1 MRVPK
6 VISMFLTNI
15 HKPTVR
21 KIVFL
26 FGIGT
31 MAYKHDVM
39 SVAIVS
45 VLCYHLYQI
54 PTNNDTRYKFL
65 KWSEIVRGS
74 IYIGID
80 IFHGPGAELD
90 PVP

>member
-1 MRVPK
+1 MIKRTQINCKEICVPIWDWK
-6 VISMFLTNI
+6 
-15 HKPTVR
+15 
-21 KIVFL
+21 
-26 FGIGT
+26 
-31 MAYKHDVM
+31 AYKYDMM

>member
-1 MRVPK
+1 M
-6 VISMFLTNI
+6 
-15 HKPTVR
+15 
-21 KIVFL
+21 
-26 FGIGT
+26 
-31 MAYKHDVM
+31 M

>member
-1 MRVPK
+1 M
-6 VISMFLTNI
+6 
-15 HKPTVR
+15 
-21 KIVFL
+21 
-26 FGIGT
+26 
-31 MAYKHDVM
+31 M

-54 PTNNDTRYKFL
+54 PTNNDTRYKIL

>member
-1 MRVPK
+1 
-6 VISMFLTNI
+6 MF
-15 HKPTVR
+15 P
-21 KIVFL
+21 

-31 MAYKHDVM
+31 MAYKYDM
-39 SVAIVS
+39 MRVAIVFI
-45 VLCYHLYQI
+45 LCYHLYQI
-54 PTNNDTRYKFL
+54 PTNNDTRYKIL